1 MYNFLYGRLENLVY
15 FGGQGIVLIR
25 NPYKAILS
33 AYQHLR
39 NGVHS
44 GSDVQLRNNILE
56 ALENRDKTIDKED
69 FEKFAIKQIIS
80 WRDIILDW
88 VILGGKVLVVY
99 FEDFVKNKTG
109 QIEKVLDFLKIPKEK
124 ERMKCV
130 KFATLDFYRRRNN
143 YAKEHKIS
151 KYLKKKIL
159 KIVNEVDT
167 ILKIFGHSSLPLTY
181 LNI

>member
-1 MYNFLYGRLENLVY
+1 MENLVY
-15 FGGQGIVLIR
+15 FGGRGILLIR
-25 NPYKAILS
+25 NPYRAILS

-56 ALENRDKTIDKED
+56 ALENIDKKIDKED
-69 FEKFAIKQIIS
+69 FERFALKQIIS

-88 VILGGKVLVVY
+88 VILGEKVLVVY
-99 FEDFVKNKTG
+99 FEDFVQNKIE
-109 QIEKVLDFLKIPKEK
+109 QMEKVFDFLKISMEK

-143 YAKEHKIS
+143 FGKEVKIS
-151 KYLKKKIL
+151 KNLKKKIL
-159 KIVNEVDT
+159 KIIKEVNK
-167 ILKIFGHSSLPLTY
+167 ILKIFGHSSLPLSY
-181 LNI
+181 SNI